1 MSYARI
7 YRFIIKIRN
16 ILPIYSYNYPY
27 FIDVFIVLTL
37 SYFLINSWDMNIKL
51 TKKEKDFLISW
62 LSDDLDLAIE
72 NKQTS
77 SNYLI
82 NKLKSILKKLTK
94 EQ

>member
-1 MSYARI
+1 
-7 YRFIIKIRN
+7 
-16 ILPIYSYNYPY
+16 
-27 FIDVFIVLTL
+27 
-37 SYFLINSWDMNIKL
+37 MNIKL
-51 TKKEKDFLISW
+51 TKKELDFLINW

-72 NKQTS
+72 NKETS

>member
-1 MSYARI
+1 MNHAQI
-7 YRFIIKIRN
+7 YSFIIQISN

-37 SYFLINSWDMNIKL
+37 SHFLINSWDMNIKL

-62 LSDDLDLAIE
+62 LNDDLDLAIE